1 VVSERLGHSTAM
13 ITLNV
18 YQAVMPGMQ
27 RRAAERFASLVRGTG
42 A

>member
-1 VVSERLGHSTAM
+1 M

-27 RRAAERFASLVRGTG
+27 RRAAELFASLVRGAG